1 MASPAEKPEE
11 EHRERTQADD
21 IELSKVDGYDSY
33 GLVKSRYDELSI
45 LSTLWVFK
53 RVVLVSLAVYTGYVC
68 EGFEL
73 GAGGSVVANA
83 GFIKQFGTEA
93 GAGVRALDPTWLS
106 TWSALLNVGQI
117 ITFTHISW
125 FADRF
130 GRKTSFYLAWLWL
143 VVGCVFL
150 NTAKSP
156 SVWALAK
163 LCNGAGIGVLQIT
176 CQVYI
181 MEICPNRIRG
191 GMVTFQAVWSN
202 IGSIIVSVMMQ
213 QLNQRHPDNY
223 LLAMRI
229 LWAPIGLMIICW
241 VIVPE
246 SPWFHARRGNKD
258 EAIKSMKQLYGG
270 VQGYDF
276 EEEYGIIARTIEHER
291 ELLQET
297 PRYVHIFK
305 GLNLK
310 RTLTVML
317 LAVCQQ
323 LGGLAIISTY
333 STYFFS
339 LAGLAD
345 PFLGT
350 VILSCCNLL
359 AVMLWSFSTDKFG
372 RRLIINTCQTFVCLI
387 LFIVGGLYWTG
398 ATTGNAAAGTG
409 LLVICC
415 LWTFSFQVIIMSY
428 YLFSAELPSA
438 LLRVKTGPVTFFTN
452 SIMGIATCYATP
464 PMLLA
469 LSVKAGFVYGA
480 FSVPI
485 CILMWLYLPETK
497 GRSAAEIDELYER
510 KIPAWRWS
518 RTVTAAEEQMHV
530 VVQVKGGVKEGQGR
544 RQVQA

>member
-409 LLVICC
+409 LVCPPVLYI
-415 LWTFSFQVIIMSY
+415 
-428 YLFSAELPSA
+428 
-438 LLRVKTGPVTFFTN
+438 KTGPVTFFTN